1 MSSLQANVETKLQKI
16 TKILL
21 PSWEE
26 VPRSKVD
33 KQLEIDQ
40 EQPTIEQ
47 LKVEQEQLEVEQQV
61 EFFF

>member
-21 PSWEE
+21 PSWEV

-33 KQLEIDQ
+33 KQLEIEQ
-40 EQPTIEQ
+40 EQPTIE
-47 LKVEQEQLEVEQQV
+47 
-61 EFFF
+61 